1 MKRVA
6 SRYRMKSLTFLFTG
20 HYYFKKGVEVLGDLP
35 HMGHVNGIDLS
46 VLDMLVAKVDRE
58 NVIQSNLDIESVS
71 ILQSKNGS

>member
-1 MKRVA
+1 
-6 SRYRMKSLTFLFTG
+6 
-20 HYYFKKGVEVLGDLP
+20 
-35 HMGHVNGIDLS
+35 MGHVNGIDLS